1 MKLLRKVNGD
11 VEEWETVQETTDL
24 VGDYMVKVFENGK
37 ILKEWTFEEIRERA
51 EVKFKVNEYV

>member
-24 VGDYMVKVFENGK
+24 VDDYMVKVFENGK

-51 EVKFKVNEYV
+51 EVKFEVDEYA